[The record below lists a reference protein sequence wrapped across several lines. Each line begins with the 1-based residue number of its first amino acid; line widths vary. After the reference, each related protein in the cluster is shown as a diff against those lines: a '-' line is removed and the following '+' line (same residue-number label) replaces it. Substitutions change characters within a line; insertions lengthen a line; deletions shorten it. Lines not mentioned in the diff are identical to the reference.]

1 MTKTF
6 DCNACGDRHQ
16 RPINSK
22 CTRIVDS
29 EPEYGSS
36 VASAGQSDINL
47 QILNEL
53 KSLNDRMSA
62 MEEGVGRVEKPSKQP
77 APVVAETSAAASNTA
92 SDSVIPSLD
101 FLRTSDTIQAR
112 VDDRIKELQG
122 MYPQG
127 KFKSQRGGSDTYWCK
142 REVPWPQNHILSGTS
157 KSRVT
162 YDNLSMAQWV
172 AGFCAIIKDES
183 NVQTN
188 NMLSY
193 VADLMEDCYDFGWQ
207 SAKGAHAVV
216 LCHMEESKV
225 NWDET
230 NKLDCLR
237 RVHAQRTPNS
247 NTSLGR
253 KFKSKDKGIP
263 CRFYQK
269 GTCGQKTEHENGGQ
283 LYLHVCENCFAKG
296 KSHPH
301 AGKDCR
307 KKYQKTSVCW
317 IISLSDY

>member
-29 EPEYGSS
+29 EPEDSHS
-36 VASAGQSDINL
+36 VTSAGQSDINL

-53 KSLNDRMSA
+53 KSLNGRMSA
-62 MEEGVGRVEKPSKQP
+62 MEERVGKVEQPGRQP
-77 APVVAETSAAASNTA
+77 ASSAAETSTAASNTA

-101 FLRTSDTIQAR
+101 FLRASTTIQAR
-112 VDDRIKELQG
+112 VDDRIKELQAIH
-122 MYPQG
+122 PQG

-142 REVPWPQNHILSGTS
+142 KEVPWPQNHILSGTS

-172 AGFCAIIKDES
+172 SGFCAIIKDEN
-183 NVQTN
+183 NVETKN

-193 VADLMEDCYDFGWQ
+193 VVDLMEDCHDFGWQ

-216 LCHMEESKV
+216 LCHMEENKV

-230 NKLDCLR
+230 NKLDRLR
-237 RVHAQRTPNS
+237 RVHAQRSPNS

-296 KSHPH
+296 RSHPH
-301 AGKDCR
+301 PGKECR
-307 KKYQKTSVCW
+307 QK
-317 IISLSDY
+317 LSKNE